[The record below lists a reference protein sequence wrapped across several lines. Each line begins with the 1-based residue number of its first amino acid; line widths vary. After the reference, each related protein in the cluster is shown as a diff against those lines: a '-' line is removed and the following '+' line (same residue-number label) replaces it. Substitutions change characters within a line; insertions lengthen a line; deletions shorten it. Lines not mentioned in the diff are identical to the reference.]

1 MLVAPTSRNVG
12 LGRQIHV
19 AFESYTFKC
28 GTQRLLLAVLE
39 KNTVARR
46 FWAKLGYRQV
56 KDHPPKRYG
65 CRVHACTEYEKT
77 L

>member
-19 AFESYTFKC
+19 AFERYAFKC

-39 KNTVARR
+39 KNTVAPAGFGRNSVIAR
-46 FWAKLGYRQV
+46 
-56 KDHPPKRYG
+56 
-65 CRVHACTEYEKT
+65 
-77 L
+77 